1 MKNNCGKYKPYPAY
15 KPSGV
20 EWLGEIPEH
29 WEVRKLKLC
38 SRCNSG
44 TLPENTNPNYE
55 IEYLDIG
62 NVDSEGNILAT
73 ENYYFADAPS
83 RARRIPKSTDTII
96 STVRTYLK
104 AIVYLENIPKNFIVV
119 VGIEKGSK
127 QLSQEVEAGTKII
140 VATLQKFPFIED
152 EIKNLSGK
160 RFAIILDEA
169 YSSSSGEMPKS
180 MKRVLNLN
188 REDAIEK
195 EISRRGRQKNIS
207 YFAFT
212 ATPKPKTLGL
222 SYKIGSPGRI
232 RTYNQPVNS
241 RLLYH

>member
-104 AIVYLENIPKNFIVV
+104 AIVYLENMPKNFMVV
-119 VGIEKGSK
+119 AGIEKGSK
-127 QLSQEVEAGTKII
+127 FKQGGR
-140 VATLQKFPFIED
+140 P
-152 EIKNLSGK
+152 
-160 RFAIILDEA
+160 
-169 YSSSSGEMPKS
+169 
-180 MKRVLNLN
+180 
-188 REDAIEK
+188 
-195 EISRRGRQKNIS
+195 RGRRYNM
-207 YFAFT
+207 
-212 ATPKPKTLGL
+212 
-222 SYKIGSPGRI
+222 GR
-232 RTYNQPVNS
+232 RDRKRNQPA
-241 RLLYH
+241 RQTEKYQLLCLHCNAKAKNVGAFL